1 MDLET
6 TLRWIFDLESNGL
19 LPTMDRIH
27 CLVLRDIDN
36 KDVRQF
42 GPDEIDEGVQ
52 LLAEAEEI
60 IGHNIIDFDIP
71 LQFNLYPDF
80 KPSGTVTDTLVLSR
94 LIKHE
99 LFAEDAREASASMT

>member
-1 MDLET
+1 M
-6 TLRWIFDLESNGL
+6 
-19 LPTMDRIH
+19 
-27 CLVLRDIDN
+27 LRDIDN
-36 KDVRQF
+36 KDVRKF
-42 GPDEIDEGVQ
+42 GPDNIDEGVQ

-71 LQFNLYPDF
+71 AIQLVYPDF

-99 LFAEDAREASASMT
+99 LFAEDAERGFSTDDFPNDYGAVIL